1 MKRRIAPAIVEPI
14 VPASRETSLCF
25 LPVKEVVKRT
35 SLSRAT
41 VYRLVQAGAF
51 PLPVSLTGARSA
63 WVETEI
69 TAWMQSRLACRDQL
83 KA

>member
-1 MKRRIAPAIVEPI
+1 MKRRTAPTIVEP
-14 VPASRETSLCF
+14 VVLPSRETSLCF

-69 TAWMQSRLACRDQL
+69 IAWMQSRLASRNQF